1 VTLRKHC
8 ASGAFF
14 GGLAQKRFP
23 GPSSIRAANF
33 AVTKPCSR
41 MADLVLHH
49 RGLAELFREP
59 AERLRE
65 FTAFELAPFV
75 FHDSSRDVMR
85 VHVFE
90 GSDLDLAAGT

>member
-1 VTLRKHC
+1 
-8 ASGAFF
+8 
-14 GGLAQKRFP
+14 
-23 GPSSIRAANF
+23 
-33 AVTKPCSR
+33 
-41 MADLVLHH
+41 MADLVVHH

-90 GSDLDLAAGT
+90 GSDLDLAAGTLEMKAQLRRQRSRGHEMRSAKC